1 MATKKP
7 TTTTTT
13 IIDICKMNK
22 TIKQTNQKLLA
33 QIFSNVAIS
42 NYSVLSLINSL
53 CTAVPL
59 SKLITLNSPN

>member
-42 NYSVLSLINSL
+42 NYLVLSLINSL